1 MFAPALGFPVAEPT
15 PHLIPGAI
23 KKTTVLIIIIIFP
36 RGWTI
41 TSLPFASA
49 AAIYAARGRIG
60 HAVAARRAAPIGTAA
75 VVIIIVGH
83 VSFLYRLPGRFPA
96 KYGRG
101 DPQHNW
107 KDGRFYRRQK
117 TPGHHPDVFG

>member
-1 MFAPALGFPVAEPT
+1 MFAPALGFLVAEPT

-60 HAVAARRAAPIGTAA
+60 HAVAARSAAPIGTAA

-83 VSFLYRLPGRFPA
+83 VSLLYLLPGRCTA

-101 DPQHNW
+101 DQQTTGTNGGDR
-107 KDGRFYRRQK
+107 KGE
-117 TPGHHPDVFG
+117 V

>member
-1 MFAPALGFPVAEPT
+1 MFAPAPGFLVAEPT

-60 HAVAARRAAPIGTAA
+60 HAVAARSAAPIGTAA

-83 VSFLYRLPGRFPA
+83 VSLLYLLREPPTGAPSSAKTSTLKMVQFGMMALRETSFL
-96 KYGRG
+96 
-101 DPQHNW
+101 
-107 KDGRFYRRQK
+107 
-117 TPGHHPDVFG
+117 

>member
-1 MFAPALGFPVAEPT
+1 MIRRPPRSTRTATLFPYTTLFRSLKARIAISAVHHLVMFAPALGFLVAEPT

-60 HAVAARRAAPIGTAA
+60 DRKST
-75 VVIIIVGH
+75 
-83 VSFLYRLPGRFPA
+83 RLNSS
-96 KYGRG
+96 
-101 DPQHNW
+101 H
-107 KDGRFYRRQK
+107 
-117 TPGHHPDVFG
+117 